1 VALLKNTWHIIIES
15 VVVLL
20 QYFYNTWMG
29 QPIILSISELQK
41 ILKESNVLIHA
52 EVLAVCLKNNT

>member
-1 VALLKNTWHIIIES
+1 MALLKNTWHIIIES

-41 ILKESNVLIHA
+41 ILKGSNVLIHA

>member
-1 VALLKNTWHIIIES
+1 MALLKNTWHIIIES